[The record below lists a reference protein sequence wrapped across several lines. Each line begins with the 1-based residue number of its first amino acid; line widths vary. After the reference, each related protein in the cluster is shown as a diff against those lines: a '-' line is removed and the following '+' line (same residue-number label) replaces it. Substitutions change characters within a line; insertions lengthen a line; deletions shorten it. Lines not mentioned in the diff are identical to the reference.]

1 MTIHDQR
8 FDPNPRFVIPEELWG
23 LIAIVPEENR
33 EDVANHFG
41 RRQPSSNETGIVRF
55 RSSVEH
61 FSFPGSEHLQDLGR
75 ALPRRDPLQ
84 FGITKQQSN
93 MSALFILD
101 EKVPVETRN
110 IRHGD
115 LVDLFGNL
123 LPPADMVL
131 TPRATSA
138 LGWRCRNCFAF
149 GRTGGTALYGTRD
162 AGVVTSLHFEHNQ
175 VEKIERQ
182 ALAKSLAKLGEQ
194 YRLILVDWPNR
205 RIVALNAVMEVEG
218 YLSLATAQTDT
229 HIRGW

>member
-1 MTIHDQR
+1 MTLPDQW
-8 FDPNPRFVIPEELWG
+8 FDSNPRFLIPEEAWG

-33 EDVANHFG
+33 EDVSNHFG
-41 RRQPSSNETGIVRF
+41 RRQLSSNETGIVRF

-61 FSFPGSEHLQDLGR
+61 FSFAGSEQIQDLGR
-75 ALPRRDPLQ
+75 ALPRRDPRQ
-84 FGITKQQSN
+84 FGITKQKSN
-93 MSALFILD
+93 MPALFILD
-101 EKVPVETRN
+101 EKVPIETRN
-110 IRHGD
+110 IRHCD
-115 LVDLFGNL
+115 LADWFGNL

-149 GRTGGTALYGTRD
+149 GRSGGTALYGTRD

-182 ALAKSLAKLGEQ
+182 ALAKCLAKLGEY

-205 RIVALNAVMEVEG
+205 RIVALNAVAEVEA
-218 YLSLATAQTDT
+218 YLSLTTAQDDT
-229 HIRGW
+229 HIREW